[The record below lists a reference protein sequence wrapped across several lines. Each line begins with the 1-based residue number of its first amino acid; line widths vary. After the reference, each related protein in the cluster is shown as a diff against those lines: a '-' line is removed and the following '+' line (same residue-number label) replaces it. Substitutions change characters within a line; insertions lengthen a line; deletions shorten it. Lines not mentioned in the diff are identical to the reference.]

1 MGFFLLYF
9 PVSSAAEESCG
20 IAEKDLTH
28 ILLKH
33 ILKYL
38 SGGNFMTELLLR
50 LFVRDYKNTSS
61 PSVHS
66 AIGKLA
72 GVTGIVCNILL
83 FLGKL
88 AAGILSGS
96 VSIIA
101 DAVNNLSDAS
111 SSLVTLLGFRMAQQP
126 ADRDHPYGHARYEYL
141 SGLVIAALILL
152 IGADLAKSS
161 AEKILHPEDVAF
173 SAVTF
178 AILLCSIAVKIW
190 MALFFA
196 SLGRRIRST
205 TLRATSVD
213 SRNDVITSSAVLA
226 GCLVNYFL
234 DINIDGWVGLAVAI
248 FILYSGVSIAKETVS
263 PLLGKRADPALV
275 EKISSLV
282 LAHGKILGIHDLLVH
297 DYGPGQCFA
306 SLHAEL
312 SAEEDPL
319 VCHDIIDE
327 IECEVLEKLNV
338 HLVIHYD
345 PVVQNDEEWD
355 EMRHTVSKIIRDID
369 PHLSMHD
376 FRMVRGAK
384 QTKLVFDLAVP
395 YSMTDQR
402 WELKDRIDGELSRLG
417 KQYITVIRFDA
428 AE

>member
-1 MGFFLLYF
+1 MQY
-9 PVSSAAEESCG
+9 PAVPRKTRS
-20 IAEKDLTH
+20 
-28 ILLKH
+28 
-33 ILKYL
+33 
-38 SGGNFMTELLLR
+38 
-50 LFVRDYKNTSS
+50 
-61 PSVHS
+61 
-66 AIGKLA
+66 
-72 GVTGIVCNILL
+72 
-83 FLGKL
+83 
-88 AAGILSGS
+88 GILSGS

-190 MALFFA
+190 MALFFV

-395 YSMTDQR
+395 
-402 WELKDRIDGELSRLG
+402 
-417 KQYITVIRFDA
+417 IR
-428 AE
+428 